1 MEDQIDKLE
10 GEDDDTSSSADGD
23 NSQNGDGDSF
33 LQVKKHDEDEEN
45 EHAEMARMEDQ
56 IDKLEGEDD
65 DTSSSTDGSSDG
77 VNSQDGNGDSFLQ
90 VKHDEDEENE
100 HAEMARMEDQI

>member
-10 GEDDDTSSSADGD
+10 GEDDDTSSSIDSADGD
-23 NSQNGDGDSF
+23 NSQDGNGDSF

-65 DTSSSTDGSSDG
+65 DTSSSTDESADG
-77 VNSQDGNGDSFLQ
+77 DNSQVGVGASFLQ
-90 VKHDEDEENE
+90 VKKHDEDEE
-100 HAEMARMEDQI
+100 